1 MLDKSK
7 GKKNKEDK
15 KETKMSPTSLNQ
27 EDSELTIE
35 SNKNNKMKMKNNKIK
50 NNRTKTISL
59 ILSSRIH

>member
-7 GKKNKEDK
+7 GKRNKEDK

-50 NNRTKTISL
+50 NNRTKTIWL

>member
-1 MLDKSK
+1 MLEKSK
-7 GKKNKEDK
+7 DKKNKGDK

>member
-7 GKKNKEDK
+7 DKKNKGDK

-50 NNRTKTISL
+50 NNRTKTIWL

>member
-1 MLDKSK
+1 MLEKSK
-7 GKKNKEDK
+7 DKKNKGDK

-27 EDSELTIE
+27 EDSEMTIE

>member
-7 GKKNKEDK
+7 GKRNKEDK

>member
-7 GKKNKEDK
+7 DKKNKGDK

>member
-7 GKKNKEDK
+7 DKRNKGDK

>member
-7 GKKNKEDK
+7 DKRNKEDK

>member
-1 MLDKSK
+1 MLDKFK
-7 GKKNKEDK
+7 DKKNKGDK